1 MSYLT
6 ADDITNQATLKFI
19 FGLGKLTVSTYGN
32 NVEVRL
38 AAKPGKAGDY
48 APKEELEQ
56 PVILTMCFPNYVQA
70 HKVAAAM
77 SGAE

>member
-19 FGLGKLTVSTYGN
+19 FGLGKLTVTTNGN

-38 AAKPGKAGDY
+38 ASKPGKVGEY
-48 APKEELEQ
+48 APDEELEQ
-56 PVILTMCFPNYVQA
+56 PIVLNLCFPSSAQA
-70 HKVAAAM
+70 RKVAEAM
-77 SGAE
+77 CGH